1 MKYSVLLDRTR
12 FDSPLAVINYVSI
25 LGPNLCLYDS
35 SSVSIFFS
43 NYPFFPIFFPEISTE
58 LACL

>member
-1 MKYSVLLDRTR
+1 MR
-12 FDSPLAVINYVSI
+12 FDSPLAVINGVSI
-25 LGPNLCLYDS
+25 WGPNLCLYDS
-35 SSVSIFFS
+35 PSVSIFFS